1 MKKFALIIISFF
13 VVIACQNKPQ
23 SNLNDMIA
31 QKKIIAKQIDSL
43 NKQLILLDKSIAKLD
58 TTQSLQLVTT
68 ISLKPTIFKH
78 FIAIQGFVGTDKN
91 SIIKPEVSGT
101 IKAVLVKESQHVNK
115 GDALIKL
122 DDALI
127 KDNIAEVKTQLA
139 LAVTTFNR
147 QARLW
152 EQKIGSEM
160 QYLQAK
166 ANKESLDNKL
176 ATLKTQLSK
185 STITAPFSGTIDAII
200 PNIGELVSPVS
211 PVIRLVNLDDVYVE
225 ADVSENYIGKIKKGD
240 EAKVYFE
247 SLDKTFET
255 KIAQVADFIDPNNR
269 SFKVKIFINNQDQ
282 SLKPNLIAT
291 IKINDFTVNSAITL
305 PSSIVQEDQKGNNF
319 VYTLQQEN
327 KAYKVVKT
335 LVVKGLSYNDYTYI
349 QSGLTLNASVIEKGA
364 RGIKDGQI
372 VSVLNQ

>member
-1 MKKFALIIISFF
+1 
-13 VVIACQNKPQ
+13 
-23 SNLNDMIA
+23 
-31 QKKIIAKQIDSL
+31 
-43 NKQLILLDKSIAKLD
+43 
-58 TTQSLQLVTT
+58 
-68 ISLKPTIFKH
+68 
-78 FIAIQGFVGTDKN
+78 
-91 SIIKPEVSGT
+91 
-101 IKAVLVKESQHVNK
+101 
-115 GDALIKL
+115 
-122 DDALI
+122 
-127 KDNIAEVKTQLA
+127 
-139 LAVTTFNR
+139 
-147 QARLW
+147 
-152 EQKIGSEM
+152 
-160 QYLQAK
+160 
-166 ANKESLDNKL
+166 
-176 ATLKTQLSK
+176 
-185 STITAPFSGTIDAII
+185 
-200 PNIGELVSPVS
+200 VSPVS